1 VTRIK
6 STPWH
11 SHNIPIF
18 KEALAFLA
26 KPNALEKPYVL
37 CALLTGGFEP
47 VDEQGYVSFVVQ
59 WLERGFECTGIR
71 ISFTKD
77 EASQTVEVPFPSNI
91 WDEKARKRYEKH
103 CCRSFKFSGVVCEDH
118 ILFELKQRDHAGSVR
133 VYTVFDRKGNETE
146 PTELFV
152 VDEVRQYILKV
163 ARDAQIA
170 PTP

>member
-1 VTRIK
+1 
-6 STPWH
+6 
-11 SHNIPIF
+11 
-18 KEALAFLA
+18 
-26 KPNALEKPYVL
+26 
-37 CALLTGGFEP
+37 
-47 VDEQGYVSFVVQ
+47 GYVSFVVQ

-133 VYTVFDRKGNETE
+133 VYAEVRLPLSIVSDPAFVTVFDRKGNETE